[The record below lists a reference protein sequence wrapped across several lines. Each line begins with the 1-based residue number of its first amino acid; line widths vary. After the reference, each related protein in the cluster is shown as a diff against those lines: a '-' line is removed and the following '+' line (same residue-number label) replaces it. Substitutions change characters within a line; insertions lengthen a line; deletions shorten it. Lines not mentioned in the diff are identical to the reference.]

1 MPEEQDQQ
9 SPEILEQIQAAERN
23 VKRMVQAAEEE
34 ARARLEQARAQA
46 KTLVEGKCEALETR
60 KKARIAE
67 GVREAEREGERIVQE
82 AQVKAA
88 GLKAQGTARLDDA
101 VTIVLERVLPQGGR

>member
-9 SPEILEQIQAAERN
+9 SPAILEQIQAAERN
-23 VKRMVQAAEEE
+23 VKRMVHAAEEE
-34 ARARLEQARAQA
+34 AHAWLEKARAQA
-46 KTLVEGKCEALETR
+46 KALVESKREALETR

-82 AQVKAA
+82 AQVKADD
-88 GLKAQGTARLDDA
+88 LKARGTARLDEA
-101 VTIVLERVLPQGGR
+101 VALVLRRILPEK